1 MLAMMPFR
9 LLCLSSSPLH
19 ISIKPMTCWNGV
31 ITFTEKTVG
40 SLCALVLKSLSL
52 SQIPL
57 L

>member
-19 ISIKPMTCWNGV
+19 ISIKPMTCWNGM